1 MKMNCFKWFPFPSS
15 FSPNNRS
22 SPLLDLEQVGV
33 DHDGVDLLEQPHQL
47 LPHRLALLQP
57 GDDSDDDDDDRLAL
71 LQPAPQARRL
81 QGRHLEADFSQRGN
95 PTPKTEAKMSCQ
107 PCQWKTLKSP
117 ASAIHPALI
126 ELCPA
131 CAELG
136 FAKEN
141 VETHFDNFLFKAV

>member
-1 MKMNCFKWFPFPSS
+1 MNCFKWFPFPSF
-15 FSPNNRS
+15 FSPNNRF
-22 SPLLDLEQVGV
+22 SPLLELKQVGV
-33 DHDGVDLLEQPHQL
+33 HHDGVDLLEQPHQL

-57 GDDSDDDDDDRLAL
+57 GDNSDDNDDDLLAL

-117 ASAIHPALI
+117 ASAVHPALI

-141 VETHFDNFLFKAV
+141 VETHFDNFIFKDL